1 MPIYRAKVKCFVG
14 QSMREPDEE
23 FEYNG
28 EFNSNIELVGGT
40 EPDLP
45 VASNTTVP
53 SEEVKPTIQSIDYES
68 MTKAEL
74 EVYGRSI
81 GIELDRRQTK
91 ETLISQLETAGKY
104 VFVFLS
110 FYRGLVV
117 ILLTSSFYR
126 RCNGN

>member
-14 QSMREPDEE
+14 QSMREADEE

-53 SEEVKPTIQSIDYES
+53 SEDVQPTTQSVDFQS

-81 GIELDRRQTK
+81 GVELDRRQTK
-91 ETLISQLETAGKY
+91 ETLISQLETAGK
-104 VFVFLS
+104 
-110 FYRGLVV
+110 
-117 ILLTSSFYR
+117 
-126 RCNGN
+126 

>member
-1 MPIYRAKVKCFVG
+1 MPIYKAKVKCFVG

-53 SEEVKPTIQSIDYES
+53 SEDVQPTTQSIDYES

-81 GIELDRRQTK
+81 GVELDRRQTK
-91 ETLISQLETAGKY
+91 DTLIAELEAANK
-104 VFVFLS
+104 
-110 FYRGLVV
+110 
-117 ILLTSSFYR
+117 
-126 RCNGN
+126 

>member
-45 VASNTTVP
+45 VASNTAVP
-53 SEEVKPTIQSIDYES
+53 SEKVKPTTKSIDYES

-81 GIELDRRQTK
+81 GVELDRRQTK
-91 ETLISQLETAGKY
+91 ETLISQLETASK
-104 VFVFLS
+104 
-110 FYRGLVV
+110 
-117 ILLTSSFYR
+117 
-126 RCNGN
+126 

>member
-53 SEEVKPTIQSIDYES
+53 SEEVKPTTQSIDYES

-81 GIELDRRQTK
+81 GVELDRRQTK
-91 ETLISQLETAGKY
+91 ETLISQLEAANK
-104 VFVFLS
+104 
-110 FYRGLVV
+110 
-117 ILLTSSFYR
+117 
-126 RCNGN
+126 

>member
-1 MPIYRAKVKCFVG
+1 MPIYRAKTKCFVG
-14 QSMREPDEE
+14 QSMREADEE

-45 VASNTTVP
+45 VASNTTIP
-53 SEEVKPTIQSIDYES
+53 SEDVQPTTQSVNYES

-91 ETLISQLETAGKY
+91 DTLISQLVEANK
-104 VFVFLS
+104 
-110 FYRGLVV
+110 
-117 ILLTSSFYR
+117 
-126 RCNGN
+126 

>member
-1 MPIYRAKVKCFVG
+1 MPIYRAKTKCFVG
-14 QSMREPDEE
+14 QSMREANEE

-28 EFNSNIELVGGT
+28 AFNSNIELVGGT

-53 SEEVKPTIQSIDYES
+53 SEDVQPTTQSVNYES

-91 ETLISQLETAGKY
+91 DTLISQLVAANK
-104 VFVFLS
+104 
-110 FYRGLVV
+110 
-117 ILLTSSFYR
+117 
-126 RCNGN
+126 

>member
-14 QSMREPDEE
+14 QSMREADEE

-53 SEEVKPTIQSIDYES
+53 SEDVQPTTQSIDYES

-81 GIELDRRQTK
+81 GVELDRRQTK
-91 ETLISQLETAGKY
+91 ETLINQLETAGK
-104 VFVFLS
+104 
-110 FYRGLVV
+110 
-117 ILLTSSFYR
+117 
-126 RCNGN
+126 

>member
-1 MPIYRAKVKCFVG
+1 MPIYRAKIKCFVG

-53 SEEVKPTIQSIDYES
+53 SEKVKPTTQSIDYES

-81 GIELDRRQTK
+81 GVELDRRQTK
-91 ETLISQLETAGKY
+91 ETLISQLETASK
-104 VFVFLS
+104 
-110 FYRGLVV
+110 
-117 ILLTSSFYR
+117 
-126 RCNGN
+126 